1 MSTERRYDTAT
12 GRWHVFDTART
23 PVTPFSEESPG
34 VWVSRD
40 DSGSV
45 AEFLVA
51 DDAVAN
57 VPGEVRRMLADELG
71 VDTADLVSP
80 PSAGQIAT
88 VGSTTGIEPLPA
100 TRTIREPGIPY
111 TGDGGAVLVPTPSGE
126 IRVSSSD
133 SVLMIDVPM
142 RASHEWVRVSDAE
155 TGDLLALGRV
165 HAGRE
170 GLGANVTFA
179 LDEGDIHITL
189 TDTPLDPVA
198 DRRSRRLEW
207 IDAVLGEVRA
217 HWWRRPLRTRAAAR
231 DAVAVARAL
240 GDDRRAATA
249 ARYARLLPA
258 YVGAASV
265 AAFISG
271 TLGIGA
277 LVPQSGPRLV
287 VTGAS
292 TATYAFGG
300 RESATVSVDVTG
312 DGSLSLM
319 ISDRV
324 LGPHPF
330 HGTDAAAARAAC
342 IAAQDAWVDDKNVR
356 AVSVTYAVTLRSGD
370 RDPVLV
376 GTVTMAS
383 ATNELSSVEESC
395 RNAPVGADGSVTA
408 EVVHQRETEEFTLP
422 APDGIDGTDTW
433 SLALERVKA
442 GAAAGT
448 GSADDP
454 VSFRVEG

>member
-1 MSTERRYDTAT
+1 MNTETRFDADTGRWHLTAT
-12 GRWHVFDTART
+12 GRVATQ
-23 PVTPFSEESPG
+23 PFVEEAPG
-34 VWVSRD
+34 VWVARD
-40 DSGSV
+40 DNGEM
-45 AEFLVA
+45 AECLVA
-51 DDAVAN
+51 DEATDRLPEQIRQLIGTGLGVSVAQLGD
-57 VPGEVRRMLADELG
+57 PAAARALVRR
-71 VDTADLVSP
+71 DTADV
-80 PSAGQIAT
+80 
-88 VGSTTGIEPLPA
+88 LPG
-100 TRTIREPGIPY
+100 TRAIHEPGIPY
-111 TGDGGAVLVPTPSGE
+111 ADRDGAVRVPTPDGE
-126 IRVSSSD
+126 IAVTSSD

-155 TGDLLALGRV
+155 TGGLLALGRI
-165 HAGRE
+165 HPTGS
-170 GLGANVTFA
+170 GLGANITFG
-179 LDEGDIHITL
+179 LDDNDIHITL

-198 DRRSRRLEW
+198 DRRTRRFEW
-207 IDAVLGEVRA
+207 LDGVIADMRRM
-217 HWWRRPLRTRAAAR
+217 WWRRPLRTRAAAR

-265 AAFISG
+265 VAVISG

-277 LVPQSGPRLV
+277 LVPQSGPQLV

-330 HGTDAAAARAAC
+330 RGADVSAARAAC
-342 IAAQDAWVDDKNVR
+342 IAAQDAWVDNRNVR
-356 AVSVTYAVTLRSGD
+356 TVSVTYAVTLRSGD

-395 RNAPVGADGSVTA
+395 RNAPVGADGSVVA

-422 APDGIDGTDTW
+422 SPDGIDDADTW